1 MFCCII
7 EKHPHHEPERGQI
20 KMDIMNI
27 IAKQLS
33 DPRVYQQLSN
43 NAGTKPQQAQQV
55 TQNALPMLLK
65 ALQQNASTPEGAQS
79 LQNALQQHQND
90 PVNDLLGFFKNVDTE
105 DGSKILQH
113 IFADR
118 KDNVQ
123 ADLAN
128 KVGLQSNQVSNLLVQ
143 LAPLVIGMLGNQQQ
157 AQGNQGNV
165 NDLLSQVMGVMGNQ
179 PQQQS
184 GQSGIM
190 GLLMGL
196 LNKFLKK

>member
-1 MFCCII
+1 
-7 EKHPHHEPERGQI
+7 
-20 KMDIMNI
+20 MDIMNV

-33 DPRVYQQLSN
+33 DPRVYQQLSAN
-43 NAGTKPQQAQQV
+43 TGTKPQQAQQV
-55 TQNALPMLLK
+55 TQNALPLLLK

-79 LQNALQQHQND
+79 LQNALQQHQNE
-90 PVNDLLGFFKNVDTE
+90 PVDDLLGFFKNVDTE

-128 KVGLQSNQVSNLLVQ
+128 KVGLQNNQVSNLLVQ
-143 LAPLVIGMLGNQQQ
+143 LAPLVLGMLGNQQQ

-165 NDLLSQVMGVMGNQ
+165 NDLLSQVMGMIGNQ

-184 GQSGIM
+184 NQSGIM
-190 GLLMGL
+190 GLILG
-196 LNKFLKK
+196 FLKKFLAK

>member
-1 MFCCII
+1 
-7 EKHPHHEPERGQI
+7 
-20 KMDIMNI
+20 MDIMNV

-33 DPRVYQQLSN
+33 DPRVYQQLSA

-55 TQNALPMLLK
+55 TQNALPLLLK

-79 LQNALQQHQND
+79 LQNALQQHQNE
-90 PVNDLLGFFKNVDTE
+90 PVDDLLGFFKNVDTK

-113 IFADR
+113 IFSDR

-128 KVGLQSNQVSNLLVQ
+128 KVGLQNNQVSNLLMQ
-143 LAPLVIGMLGNQQQ
+143 LAPLVLGVLGNQQQ

-165 NDLLSQVMGVMGNQ
+165 NDLLSQVIGMMGNQ

-184 GQSGIM
+184 SQSGIM
-190 GLLMGL
+190 GLILG
-196 LNKFLKK
+196 FLKKFLAK